1 MPRAWPLALLFLCA
15 CRRPAAVKESDAGAL
30 ALEAKHVTSPDGI
43 RYVRSTG
50 FVPSFDGLPLDVDVT
65 VADDGKNGPRPLVV
79 MFHGW
84 TESKT
89 RWQSETRDA
98 PDDAE
103 RADWND
109 VALAARGYAVLTYSI
124 RGWHASCGPA
134 RAKNRFVP
142 ATLPEDCKSRAYWV
156 HVADPN
162 VEIEDARFLIGRLVD
177 AGIADPEHVGV
188 AGGSYGGA
196 HVWMLALGGAWRS
209 PGGRPIHVAAAAPF
223 DTWASLAAAL
233 LPNGRASEGADA
245 PRVARDPVGVPLGSY
260 LDGFFAGGPL
270 AAAAFYAP
278 PGADATS
285 DFSAWFARVK
295 AGAPFHD
302 DALLDP
308 VMHRF
313 LDELDR
319 RSPLYVEPRARVPIV
334 QVQGFTDPLFPAI
347 HALEMRAKMS
357 AYAAAYPIATILG
370 DFGHDNARNPRD
382 QWDVAHAATRAL
394 FDHELL
400 GTGDLPPFDVLA
412 LTTTCLPG
420 QTLRTLRGP
429 SFAELA
435 HGTRTLR
442 SNEPRTTTNV
452 SVSRASEEIDPV
464 LHHGCRTVSD
474 SLRVA
479 SGWSFPIAE
488 TTTLVGHPRVTMRL
502 RVVGV
507 DAELNVRMWDVEG
520 GKMTLVSRGTY
531 RFLAASRFHPD
542 LHASEVELLASANAW
557 EFQPR
562 HEVRL
567 EIVGNAFPERQ
578 PGASPATI
586 TVERIELVL
595 PVVER

>member
-1 MPRAWPLALLFLCA
+1 
-15 CRRPAAVKESDAGAL
+15 
-30 ALEAKHVTSPDGI
+30 
-43 RYVRSTG
+43 
-50 FVPSFDGLPLDVDVT
+50 VPSFDGLPLDVDVT
-65 VADDGKNGPRPLVV
+65 VADDGKTGARPLVA

-84 TESKT
+84 TEDKT
-89 RWQSETRDA
+89 RWQDG
-98 PDDAE
+98 PDDAS
-103 RADWND
+103 RAEWND
-109 VALAARGYAVLTYSI
+109 VALAARGYAVLTYTI
-124 RGWHASCGPA
+124 RGWHGSCGPA
-134 RAKNRFVP
+134 RAENRFVA
-142 ATLPEDCKSRAYWV
+142 ATLPDECRSRKYWV

-162 VEIEDARFLIGRLVD
+162 VEIEDARFLIGQLVD
-177 AGIADPEHVGV
+177 AGVADPDRVGV

-196 HVWMLALGGAWRS
+196 HVWMLALGGGFRS
-209 PGGRPIHVAAAAPF
+209 PGGKQVRIAAAAPF
-223 DTWASLAAAL
+223 ETWASLAGAL
-233 LPNGRASEGADA
+233 LPNGRATEGADT

-260 LDGFFAGGPL
+260 LDGFFAGGPV

-278 PGADATS
+278 PARDPTADF
-285 DFSAWFARVK
+285 DAWFGRVK
-295 AGAPFHD
+295 VGAPFHD

-319 RSPLYVEPRARVPIV
+319 RSPLYAEPRARVPIV

-347 HALEMRAKMS
+347 HALEMRAKMR
-357 AYAAAYPIATILG
+357 ATDPTYPIATVLG

-382 QWDVAHAATRAL
+382 QWDVAHAALRAL

-400 GTGDLPPFDVLA
+400 GTGDVPPWDVLA

-420 QTLRTLRGP
+420 QTLRTFRAP

-435 HGTRTLR
+435 HGTHTLR
-442 SNEPRTTTNV
+442 SNQSRTTTNV
-452 SVSRASEEIDPV
+452 SANRASEEIDPV
-464 LHHGCRTVSD
+464 LHHGCRTVSE
-474 SLRVA
+474 SLAVA

-488 TTTLVGHPRVTMRL
+488 TTTLLGHPRIALRV

-507 DAELNVRMWDVEG
+507 DAELNARIWDVAD

-531 RFLAASRFHPD
+531 RFLAASRFVPD
-542 LHASEVELLASANAW
+542 AHASEVTYLASANAW

-578 PGASPATI
+578 SSASPATI
-586 TVERIELVL
+586 TIETVELDL
-595 PVVER
+595 PVGEAGP